1 MSWQPETWSK
11 WSHMINYRKQEWA
24 RVSHI
29 KQRVIGSKVL
39 TAHSSSG
46 RTMRGRLAHKVLKWR
61 EDNFS
66 RHDNLLQNWWGIIFL
81 IYHQFITKH
90 HHHIGCPTEKLVEPV
105 VYFCVLVKFL
115 NIIIIIHFSIIFIIR
130 GQRSRGYQI
139 PPNISNTYYWVTYQS
154 VLGDEGS
161 TVT

>member
-1 MSWQPETWSK
+1 MPWRGGHTAKCLGPPHDPITYWSR
-11 WSHMINYRKQEWA
+11 RKMPW
-24 RVSHI
+24 
-29 KQRVIGSKVL
+29 
-39 TAHSSSG
+39 T
-46 RTMRGRLAHKVLKWR
+46 TMRGRLAHKVLKWR